1 MQTFD
6 LALIETNNGGDLQ
19 LIGNDLAVVLGIE
32 NMIYIALFGGNIE
45 QSTEPNVVLP
55 QSFDFWGNN
64 LFLKDDPGTWFNSQF
79 ERTLNSTPL
88 TSNGRVLLE
97 NAAKEDL
104 SFFEVQGAKVTVE
117 VTIVNVD
124 HVYMKIRVVFSAEQ
138 EKIVIINF
146 KKQSDGDFFA
156 PDFNDDF
163 FI

>member
-6 LALIETNNGGDLQ
+6 LAIIETNNGGDLQ
-19 LIGNDLAVVLGIE
+19 LVGNDLAVVLGIE
-32 NMIYIALFGGNIE
+32 NMIYLAICGGNVE
-45 QSTEPNVVLP
+45 QSTESNVILS

-64 LFLKDDPGTWFNSQF
+64 LFLKDDPGTWFNSQT
-79 ERTLNSTPL
+79 ERTLNNTAL
-88 TSNGRVLLE
+88 TSNGRVLIE
-97 NAAKEDL
+97 NAVKEDL
-104 SFFEVQGAKVTVE
+104 SFFATMGAQVTVS

-124 HVYMKIRVVFSAEQ
+124 HVYIKIRVLFEAQQ
-138 EKIVIINF
+138 EKIIVINF